1 MNTINLPPD
10 AGNLLD
16 SMRAVGY
23 TLESAVADLIDNSIS
38 ADATRIDIL
47 FSPFNNPYFLIIDNG
62 SGMSQDSLQFA
73 MRHGSQSPH
82 KKRSLKDLGRFGLGL
97 KTASISQCQKL
108 TVVSKISNSL
118 ATACWDLEYLR
129 HTNNWLLQ
137 LPNIT
142 SICDRLNFP
151 IEKLIPY
158 NSGTAIIWE
167 NLDLFATG
175 WSTLEEAFTYKMEP
189 LRNHLSLVFH
199 RYLSG
204 EASTLEIYFNGQ
216 PISPIDPFLTS
227 HSYTQ
232 KLQFDSFKIGNS
244 QVTVQPYIL
253 PHFSYMD
260 ARVLEQLSGESGIRR
275 NQGFYLYRNKR
286 LISYGTWFNLIRQ
299 DESSKLARVQVDFT
313 NELDALWLLDV
324 KKSQVVPPKAV
335 RDNLSTIIKRIAN
348 TSTRVVTKRSYKNA
362 ALSTQTVWERNQG
375 RNGVFYS
382 VNRNHPT
389 INFLLDKLSN
399 QSEHLKALITLI
411 ESNIPIDSIY
421 GDLTSDE
428 KVTSLNDTEF
438 AQIQTLFLL
447 MLNQLSTGGPDR
459 NTVRNLLLDTEPF
472 KSHHAQLSK
481 EK

>member
-1 MNTINLPPD
+1 
-10 AGNLLD
+10 
-16 SMRAVGY
+16 
-23 TLESAVADLIDNSIS
+23 
-38 ADATRIDIL
+38 
-47 FSPFNNPYFLIIDNG
+47 
-62 SGMSQDSLQFA
+62 
-73 MRHGSQSPH
+73 
-82 KKRSLKDLGRFGLGL
+82 
-97 KTASISQCQKL
+97 
-108 TVVSKISNSL
+108 
-118 ATACWDLEYLR
+118 
-129 HTNNWLLQ
+129 
-137 LPNIT
+137 
-142 SICDRLNFP
+142 
-151 IEKLIPY
+151 
-158 NSGTAIIWE
+158 
-167 NLDLFATG
+167 
-175 WSTLEEAFTYKMEP
+175 MEP

-204 EASTLEIYFNGQ
+204 EASALEIYFNGQ
-216 PISPIDPFLTS
+216 PINPIDPFLTS

-232 KLQFDSFKIGNS
+232 KLQSDSFKIGNS

-382 VNRNHPT
+382 INRNHPT

-438 AQIQTLFLL
+438 AQIQTLFLS